1 MSAESYAI
9 IETGSKQY
17 TVKKDD
23 VIDVELLDLNG
34 EEIVEF
40 SNVLFVKDGENVKIG
55 SPRLVEFV
63 VKGELLQQDVK
74 GPKVIS
80 YKFKRRQNY
89 HRKIGH
95 RQGYTRVR
103 ITEIASAS

>member
-1 MSAESYAI
+1 MSAEKYAI

-34 EEIVEF
+34 EKNVEF
-40 SNVLFVKDGENVKIG
+40 SNVLFVKDGENVKVG
-55 SPRLVEFV
+55 SPRLAEFV
-63 VKGELLQQDVK
+63 VKGELVEQEVK

-95 RQGYTRVR
+95 RQGYTRVK
-103 ITEIASAS
+103 ITDIASAS